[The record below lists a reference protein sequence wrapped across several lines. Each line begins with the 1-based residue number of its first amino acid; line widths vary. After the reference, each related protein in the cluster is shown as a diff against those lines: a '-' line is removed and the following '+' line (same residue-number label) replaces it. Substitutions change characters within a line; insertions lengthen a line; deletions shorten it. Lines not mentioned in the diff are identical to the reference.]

1 MRSPRPAGVPRLAA
15 PTVVVGAGL
24 AGLVT
29 ALRLSPQPCLVV
41 AGGALGEGS
50 ASSWA
55 QGGIAAAVGGDDTPA
70 LHAADTVAAGAGL
83 CDPYVVAQVTDAA
96 PRAIDYLEGLGARF
110 DRAPDGTLR
119 LGLEG
124 AHSRRRIVH
133 ARGDGTGREVMR
145 AVVRA
150 VGRTPSVRVLAGSRA
165 QRILVHDGRVVGL
178 QVEHDGWVRHIT
190 TERVV
195 LATGGSGKLWPH
207 TTNPAG
213 SVGHG
218 LALAARAGAQL
229 RDLEMVQFH
238 PTALDV
244 GRDPLPLV
252 SEAVRGV
259 GARLVNAAGESL
271 TDDSLAGRD
280 VVARLVSAA
289 LKRGEGAYLDASQAL
304 GPRFAQMFPTVARG
318 CLAAGI
324 DPSSDPIPVRPAA
337 HYQCGGVTVDLRGR
351 TDVPGLWAVG
361 EVASTGLHGGNRLA
375 SNSLLE
381 AVVCAGWVADD
392 LAGQAPD
399 QRPPPLATAIDG
411 HLGREASQTSRRV
424 PELRSLVGR
433 AVGVLRQGPEL
444 EAVEAV
450 LRASVAADVETADD
464 ATIAALL
471 VTRCALLR
479 TESRGGHARVD
490 HPLTADV
497 AAHTTTTLA
506 EALTDPRGRLTP
518 SPSPVLAGAPR

>member
-1 MRSPRPAGVPRLAA
+1 
-15 PTVVVGAGL
+15 VVVGAGL

-29 ALRLSPQPCLVV
+29 ALRLSPQPCLVLS
-41 AGGALGEGS
+41 GGALGEGS

-55 QGGIAAAVGGDDTPA
+55 QGGIAAAVGGDDTPE
-70 LHAADTVAAGAGL
+70 LHAADTVEAGAGL
-83 CDPYVVAQVTDAA
+83 CDPYVVEQVTDAA
-96 PRAIDYLEGLGARF
+96 PGAIDYLEGLGARF

-119 LGLEG
+119 PGLEG

-150 VGRTPSVRVLAGSRA
+150 VGRTPSIRVLAGSRA
-165 QRILVHDGRVVGL
+165 QRILVHAGRVVGL
-178 QVEHDGWVRHIT
+178 QVEHDGRLRHIT

-195 LATGGSGKLWPH
+195 LATGGSGSLWPH

-218 LALAARAGAQL
+218 LALAARAGAEL

-244 GRDPLPLV
+244 GLDPLPLV
-252 SEAVRGV
+252 SEAVRGA
-259 GARLVNAAGESL
+259 GARLVNAAGELL
-271 TDDSLAGRD
+271 TDDPLAARD
-280 VVARLVSAA
+280 VVSRLVSAA
-289 LKRGEGAYLDASQAL
+289 LARGEGAFLDASHAL
-304 GPRFAQMFPTVARG
+304 GPRFAEAFPAVAQA
-318 CLAAGI
+318 CLASGI
-324 DPSSDPIPVRPAA
+324 DPSSDLLPVRPAA

-361 EVASTGLHGGNRLA
+361 EVASTGLHGANRLA

-392 LAGQAPD
+392 LAAQASD
-399 QRPPPLATAIDG
+399 HQVSPLAIAMHQDLRTERPAV
-411 HLGREASQTSRRV
+411 RRV

-450 LRASVAADVETADD
+450 LRASVAAEVETADD

-490 HPLTADV
+490 HPMTADV

-506 EALTDPRGRLTP
+506 EALTDPPGRLTP